1 MAARDRT
8 IALLGA
14 LALVL
19 LLVVGIGYAYLD
31 GRDIASFAPTLL
43 GFATPTIVALFAAAG
58 VSRNMSVIE
67 DKVNGNYDELS
78 KRNELL
84 TAKLTDATGAI
95 PAVVTQRAPA
105 YSSPEAGLPP
115 YSPVPPSTP
124 VAPDPPPPWV
134 DPYPPETTGRHRLGR

>member
-14 LALVL
+14 LALML

-58 VSRNMSVIE
+58 VRSNIGRIE
-67 DKVNGNYDELS
+67 DKVNGNYDDLS
-78 KRNELL
+78 RRNEQLA
-84 TAKLTDATGAI
+84 AKGQTGEI
-95 PAVVTQRAPA
+95 ESPSFPVTGPL
-105 YSSPEAGLPP
+105 YGDEAKKEG
-115 YSPVPPSTP
+115 
-124 VAPDPPPPWV
+124 A
-134 DPYPPETTGRHRLGR
+134 

>member
-19 LLVVGIGYAYLD
+19 LLVVVIGYAYLD

-58 VSRNMSVIE
+58 VRSNIGRIE

-95 PAVVTQRAPA
+95 PAVVTQHAPA
-105 YSSPEAGLPP
+105 YSSPAAGLPP
-115 YSPVPPSTP
+115 YSPAPPAP
-124 VAPDPPPPWV
+124 GVPDPPPPWV

>member
-1 MAARDRT
+1 MAPRDRT

-19 LLVVGIGYAYLD
+19 LLVVGMGYAYLD

-43 GFATPTIVALFAAAG
+43 GFATPTVVALFAAAG
-58 VSRNMSVIE
+58 VRSNIGRIE

-95 PAVVTQRAPA
+95 PAVVADHAPA
-105 YSSPEAGLPP
+105 YSSPSSGLPP
-115 YSPVPPSTP
+115 YSPAPS
-124 VAPDPPPPWV
+124 VVGAPEPPPPWT
-134 DPYPPETTGRHRLGR
+134 DPYPPTTAGRHRLES